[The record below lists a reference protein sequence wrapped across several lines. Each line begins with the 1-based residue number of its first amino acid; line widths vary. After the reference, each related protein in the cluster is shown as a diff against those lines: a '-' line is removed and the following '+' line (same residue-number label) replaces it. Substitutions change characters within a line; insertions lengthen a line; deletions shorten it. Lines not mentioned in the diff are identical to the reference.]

1 MQQVLPLGGLS
12 SPPPL
17 AWERLAP
24 GEQAETIAV
33 LARLMARLVH
43 PALEPEEEPSNDR
56 PCW

>member
-33 LARLMARLVH
+33 LARLMARLV
-43 PALEPEEEPSNDR
+43 SSR
-56 PCW
+56 TRTRGGTQQ

>member
-43 PALEPEEEPSNDR
+43 PALEPEEEPSDD
-56 PCW
+56 